1 MKYVHSFRIRAP
13 LDMVAR
19 FHRRA
24 ASLVTLTP
32 TAAGLRMETGP
43 ETLSEGDEMSFSFRL
58 GPLRIQWRARIEG
71 VSSTGF
77 TDRQIAGPFRQWVHK
92 HTFNPVDSTT
102 TEVVDEVQAEL
113 RHHPMWAAAGL
124 SMWLFLPVMFK
135 YRGEETRRLLERKV
149 PSP

>member
-1 MKYVHSFRIRAP
+1 MKYRHSFRIRAP

-32 TAAGLRMETGP
+32 TAAGLRMEAGP
-43 ETLSEGDEMSFSFRL
+43 ETLNEGDEVSFSFWL

-77 TDRQIAGPFRQWVHK
+77 TDRQIDGPFRQWVHR

-113 RHHPMWAAAGL
+113 RHHPMWTAAGL